1 MQIHAKIASSSVNGP
16 GNRAVIFFQGCSLHC
31 AGCHNPKTHKRGQGA
46 WESMHDLA
54 AWIKERQGI
63 EGVTFSGGEPIEQL
77 DDGLDLLVYSIRTD
91 RPDLSIGLFTGY
103 SEKELEDGDFQ
114 WTVGSDGRAPK
125 HKRAEA
131 WQWLKSKLD
140 WAVMGRYNQLQ
151 RSGAPMVASANQ
163 KLALFSERYALS
175 DFAEQRVELII
186 SGETGNAVI
195 TGFPASP
202 MQGEAHAQ

>member
-16 GNRAVIFFQGCSLHC
+16 GNRAVIFFQGCSLQC
-31 AGCHNPKTHKRGQGA
+31 AGCQNPKTHKRGQGA
-46 WESMHDLA
+46 WESMHDLVV
-54 AWIKERQGI
+54 WRQGI
-63 EGVTFSGGEPIEQL
+63 EGVTFSGGEPLEQL
-77 DDGLDLLVYSIRTD
+77 DDGLDLLVYSIRED

-103 SEKELEDGDFQ
+103 SEGELEAGGFQ
-114 WTVGSDGRAPK
+114 WSVGSNARAAK
-125 HKRAEA
+125 YKRAEA
-131 WQWLKSKLD
+131 WQWLKTRLD

-151 RSGAPMVASANQ
+151 RSMVPMLASANQ
-163 KLALFSERYALS
+163 KLVLFSGRYTPA

-202 MQGEAHAQ
+202 TQGEAHAQ